1 MKTHDRWG
9 VALIAPDEA
18 LASRFDEAVLELCL
32 MRGQPSHTL
41 GEREA
46 SSNQCVLVEVF
57 ESYLNLYAQTPEGNQ
72 LARDRIASARAAHGS
87 QEERERAHLEAA
99 AHWSNGALDRA
110 LSTLRIW
117 IDREPRDLLALRIA
131 QDLAFFLG
139 DQDSLLDI
147 PEGALGAWKD
157 QELERGLVLGM
168 VAFGLE
174 EKGQYRQAEEYAR
187 DALTRDPTDP
197 WSTHALTHV
206 MEMEGRSIEGAAF
219 LRSSAPHWSPSF
231 FASHNW
237 WHLALFLIEIDEFD
251 GAVELLHGPISA
263 PGHEAWF
270 EIVNQASLLWRLW
283 LLDVDAGPPAP
294 GLLQVLKKRTNETLS
309 IFNSL
314 HAVAALSLAGDT
326 DAVEEIL
333 ATYETH
339 DSGGLGLDLLQGFA
353 EFAHA
358 QWSDA
363 SLRLSNAR
371 SSTRSIGGSTA
382 QRDLIDQTLLLSLC
396 RSGGSRGL
404 INELV
409 TSHPSRW
416 SAVTTGRILGS
427 A

>member
-9 VALIAPDEA
+9 VALIAPDETVA
-18 LASRFDEAVLELCL
+18 QRFDEAVRELCL
-32 MRGQPSHTL
+32 MRGQPSQTL
-41 GEREA
+41 GEGKA

-57 ESYLNLYAQTPEGNQ
+57 ESYLNLYAQTSEGNQ
-72 LARDRIASARAAHGS
+72 QARDRIAGAQAAHGS
-87 QEERERAHLEAA
+87 HEGRERAHLEAA
-99 AHWSNGALDRA
+99 AHWSIGELDRA
-110 LSTLRIW
+110 VATLRLW
-117 IDREPRDLLALRIA
+117 IEKEPRDLLALRIA

-139 DQDSLLDI
+139 DQDSLLGI

-174 EKGQYRQAEEYAR
+174 EKGHYRQAEEYAR

-197 WSTHALTHV
+197 WSTHALAHV
-206 MEMEGRSIEGAAF
+206 MEMEGRSTEGAAF

-237 WHLALFLIEIDEFD
+237 WHLALFLVEIDDFD

-270 EIVNQASLLWRLW
+270 EIVNQASLLWRLG
-283 LLDVDAGPPAP
+283 LLDVDPGPPAP
-294 GLLQVLKKRTNETLS
+294 GLLQVLKERTGESLS

-314 HAVAALSLAGDT
+314 HAVAALSLGGDT

-333 ATYETH
+333 ATYEAL
-339 DSGGLGLDLLQGFA
+339 DDGGPGLDLLQGFS
-353 EFAHA
+353 EFARA
-358 QWSDA
+358 KWSDA
-363 SLRLSNAR
+363 ALRLGNAR
-371 SSTRSIGGSTA
+371 SSARSIGGSTA

-396 RSGGSRGL
+396 RSGGSQEL
-404 INELV
+404 IKEV
-409 TSHPSRW
+409 VASHPSRW
-416 SAVTTGRILGS
+416 SPATTERLLAS
-427 A
+427 H